1 MRNTIFLS
9 SMLQA
14 AIAIALYSSA
24 GTALAAPNFLVII
37 GDDMGVETLPCYEL
51 NDNTAVT
58 PTLDNLCA
66 QGMRLT
72 NVWSQPSCS
81 PTRATLMTGRY
92 AFRTGVGAAI
102 PYPKAVAARR
112 HIPERPKDAPRETG
126 VRTFDLDDGPPGLR
140 PDEFTLAMALKADS
154 ALGYETAAI
163 GKWHL
168 ADADNGAFQHPNL
181 AGFDHFSGTTF
192 GPLQGYFAFSKQING
207 ELTPGTTVYPTTDK
221 VNDAIDWLDE
231 RDGNNPWFMWLGF
244 HNPHSPHHRPPA
256 ELLHSDA
263 KYLDAYNND
272 VFENPHPYFKAMM
285 EAMDTE
291 IGRLLSSLTQ
301 TQRENTYVV
310 FIGDNG
316 TAGGVVQAPFSRGRA
331 KGSVYQGGLNVPII
345 VTGPGIQSGRSSDA
359 IINTTDLFA
368 TLLDLAAIDIED
380 TIPSDRGFDSIS
392 FAPLLLD
399 TRAQPARDFAY
410 ADKFGPGS
418 AAGQAIRNGTH
429 KLVINEGVEE
439 LFDLSADPYEHH
451 DLLAGGL
458 SAEAQQNYNDLKSRL
473 ADLLASE

>member
-1 MRNTIFLS
+1 MRKTLLS
-9 SMLQA
+9 SVLHA
-14 AIAIALYSSA
+14 TFVIALYSSA

-66 QGMRLT
+66 QGIRLT

-102 PYPKAVAARR
+102 PFPNAVASQR
-112 HIPERPKDAPRETG
+112 HIPERPKDAPTETA
-126 VRTFDLDDGPPGLR
+126 VRIHDLDPGPPGLR
-140 PDEFTLAMALKADS
+140 PDEFTLAMALKADPT
-154 ALGYETAAI
+154 LGYETAAI

-168 ADADNGAFQHPNL
+168 ADLNNGAFQHPNL

-192 GPLQGYFAFSKQING
+192 GPLQGYFAFSKQVNG

-221 VNDAIDWLDE
+221 INDAIDWLE
-231 RDGNNPWFMWLGF
+231 KRDGSNPWFMWLGF

-263 KYLDAYNND
+263 KHLDAYNDD
-272 VFENPHPYFKAMM
+272 VFDDPHPYFKAMM

-301 TQRENTYVV
+301 TQRDNTYVV

-316 TAGGVVQAPFSRGRA
+316 TAGGVIQAPFYSGHA

-345 VTGPGIQSGRSSDA
+345 VTGPGIQGGRSSDA

-380 TIPSDRGFDSIS
+380 TIPSDKVSDSIS

-399 TRAQPARDFAY
+399 PHAQPARDFAY

-418 AAGQAIRNGTH
+418 ASGQAIRNGTH

-439 LFDLSADPYEHH
+439 LYDLNADPYEYH
-451 DLLAGGL
+451 DLLAGEL
-458 SAEAQQNYNDLKSRL
+458 SAGAQQNYQDLKSRL